1 MRLPASPE
9 SAEQPSQRAAATAT
23 LPLGGVLSG
32 KGWCPPRGAHT
43 MKRFLASAVF
53 LALACHCGSSSGS
66 GGGGDVV
73 NDGGTPSGDVL
84 TVNNYLSWCVVTV
97 DGNAMTAQTQTYNVD
112 AGTVVSLDAHAAVGF
127 MWGYWIGTAGANA
140 GDGNHDPSMATTV
153 TVTSA
158 NANVRACCPSNVETC
173 PF

>member
-1 MRLPASPE
+1 
-9 SAEQPSQRAAATAT
+9 
-23 LPLGGVLSG
+23 
-32 KGWCPPRGAHT
+32 

-53 LALACHCGSSSGS
+53 LVLACHCGSSSGG

-73 NDGGTPSGDVL
+73 NDAGTPTGDAV

-97 DGNAMTAQTQTYNVD
+97 DGTPMTAETQTFNVD
-112 AGTVVSLDAHAAVGF
+112 AGTVVSLDAHAAAGF
-127 MWGYWIGTAGANA
+127 MWGYWVGTAGASA
-140 GDGNHDPSMATTV
+140 GNGNHDPSMATSV

-158 NANVRACCPSNVETC
+158 SASVRACCPSSTLTC